1 MNLKGLRAPLIAGL
15 VLVAGLVWWVRAE
28 VDSVEQRHH
37 VELQRYVEG
46 VLLALDASHDL
57 LRPPATRPGTDTRPS
72 RDRILGPLPFGPGPR
87 GRELQQLEPI
97 LRRMV
102 TVQPR
107 ILWIAIVEN
116 GAVVARTDEA
126 PKQPTVEGPRGE
138 RLADGRLVSWRP
150 LGAPPAR
157 VGDGGEGAGR
167 SVRPGRAAAGNRSL
181 PRAVPIAVIA
191 MDSALPAR
199 AVRRDL
205 MQIGEKIG
213 LALIGVVAL
222 LTAWVMGSRSRSL
235 AHRLEAERVRR
246 SHLEELS
253 LAASGL
259 AHETKNPLGIIRG
272 LAQRLEREPDLPSS
286 QRAAAGQI
294 LEEAD
299 RAVSRLGEF
308 MSYARVREPELAS
321 VEARRVL
328 DKAVAV
334 LAADLESTGVTARIE
349 AVETHVVADEDMLLQ
364 VVLNLLLNSLEAS
377 SAGSNITLR
386 LTLRAATATLAV
398 EDEGRGIDPG
408 LRSRIFKPYVSGR
421 PEGHGLGLAIVK
433 RVADQ
438 HGWSVAVRSRP
449 GGGTTVQIDDIRTG
463 RGSDDTR

>member
-1 MNLKGLRAPLIAGL
+1 VLGLA
-15 VLVAGLVWWVRAE
+15 WWVRAE
-28 VDSVEQRHH
+28 LASVDQRHH
-37 VELQRYVEG
+37 AELQRYVEG

-57 LRPPATRPGTDTRPS
+57 LRPAATRPGIEARPD
-72 RDRILGPLPFGPGPR
+72 RDRILGPLPFAPGPR
-87 GRELQQLEPI
+87 RRELQQLEPI

-116 GAVVARTDEA
+116 GEVVARTDEA
-126 PKQPTVEGPRGE
+126 PQTLTVEGPRGE
-138 RLADGRLVSWRP
+138 RAEAGRLVSWRP

-157 VGDGGEGAGR
+157 RGGGAAVEDR
-167 SVRPGRAAAGNRSL
+167 AARPGRPAVGERSL
-181 PRAVPIAVIA
+181 PLGIPIAVIA

-199 AVRRDL
+199 ALRRDL
-205 MQIGEKIG
+205 TQIGEKIG

-222 LTAWVMGSRSRSL
+222 LVAWVMGSRSRTL
-235 AHRLEAERVRR
+235 AHRLEAEQVRR

-272 LAQRLEREPDLPSS
+272 LAQRLEREPGLPGS

-294 LEEAD
+294 VEEAD

-308 MSYARVREPELAS
+308 MSYARVREPALATI
-321 VEARRVL
+321 EARAL
-328 DKAVAV
+328 LEKAVTV
-334 LAADLESTGVTARIE
+334 LAADLESKGVAARVE
-349 AVETHVVADEDMLLQ
+349 AVETHVVADQEMLLQ

-377 SAGSNITLR
+377 SAGSTITLR
-386 LTLRAATATLAV
+386 LAAEGDTATLTV
-398 EDEGRGIDPG
+398 EDHGRGIDPALQG
-408 LRSRIFKPYVSGR
+408 RIFKPYVTGR

-449 GGGTTVQIDDIRTG
+449 GDGTTVQIDDIRTTA
-463 RGSDDTR
+463 GSDGTR